1 MVNNLMSTSEEH
13 MQTVKA
19 MAQSYSRKEVEAIYY
34 LSKELA
40 KYEKQEKPN
49 WPHILVKW
57 I

>member
-1 MVNNLMSTSEEH
+1 MSTSEEH